1 MNEKKVALFDLDGVV
16 FDTEPLYT
24 QFWSKVF
31 EQYHPEQPNLV
42 TAIKGQTLI
51 WIYDRYFANSP
62 QLQHEITTQLTAFEQ
77 TMPFEYVF
85 GFEEFMSQL
94 HQLNVKTAVVTS
106 SNKSKMQQVYNQHPD
121 FKARFDH
128 VFTAEDFIESKPH
141 PYCYQLGASFFGVKP
156 VECVAFEDSI
166 NGFKAVTAAGMP
178 LVGLSTSNPIE
189 VISEYAEVVIPNY
202 LQVNFTDLCAKL

>member
-31 EQYHPEQPNLV
+31 EQYHPEQPNLA

-51 WIYDRYFANSP
+51 WIYDRYFTNSP

-94 HQLNVKTAVVTS
+94 HQLRGRVGRGHSKSYCILYTNNNNDIVQFRMKLMTS
-106 SNKSKMQQVYNQHPD
+106 IQDGFTLAEKDLLLRGSGEFFGTRQHGIPD
-121 FKARFDH
+121 FKVANVVKDLPILEKAREAARYS
-128 VFTAEDFIESKPH
+128 VEAGEDFRQELKNR
-141 PYCYQLGASFFGVKP
+141 YKTL
-156 VECVAFEDSI
+156 
-166 NGFKAVTAAGMP
+166 
-178 LVGLSTSNPIE
+178 
-189 VISEYAEVVIPNY
+189 
-202 LQVNFTDLCAKL
+202 FTEIYH